1 MNKPRVEISETMRG
15 IVSLVIFVHLFCVA
29 VGLFA
34 NESTSVLAVQLR
46 RVLGPYIRLLNLDPQ
61 FLPGFHLTH
70 AMEYEDH
77 HQLVIEVA
85 GEEPIYIPNQDGSL
99 WGERLG
105 FRQPRYLN
113 LTRQFGLFAEEDN
126 DQAMAELARAIGG
139 SLMTKTGAKQMVL
152 RCQRLGP
159 HPLDPVMDQGNLP
172 IDTLYRADVI
182 VDDAGVVRVHKQ
194 VNADEA
200 APVRGS

>member
-61 FLPGFHLTH
+61 FLSGFHLTH

-85 GEEPIYIPNQDGSL
+85 SEEPIYIPNQDGSL

-113 LTRQFGLFAEEDN
+113 LTRQFGLFAEEGN

-139 SLMTKTGAKQMVL
+139 SLMTKMGARQMVL

-159 HPLDPVMDQGNLP
+159 HPLDPVMDQGSPP

-194 VNADEA
+194 VDADEA
-200 APVRGS
+200 APVRDS